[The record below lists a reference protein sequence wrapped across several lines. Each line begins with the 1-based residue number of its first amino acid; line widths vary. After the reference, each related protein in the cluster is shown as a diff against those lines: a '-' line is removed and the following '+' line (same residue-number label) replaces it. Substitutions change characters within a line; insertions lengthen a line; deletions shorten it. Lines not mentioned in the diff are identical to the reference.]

1 MMLNQVVE
9 DEIREKKRKGT
20 LNSQLMREYNLR
32 YWQLREILD
41 RNQTM
46 RLFDVTK
53 KELEAENGSN

>member
-1 MMLNQVVE
+1 MLNQVVE

-53 KELEAENGSN
+53 KELEAENVSN

>member
-1 MMLNQVVE
+1 MKFTQTVE
-9 DEIREKKRKGT
+9 NEIRDKKRRGV
-20 LNSQLMREYNLR
+20 LNSQLMKEYNLR